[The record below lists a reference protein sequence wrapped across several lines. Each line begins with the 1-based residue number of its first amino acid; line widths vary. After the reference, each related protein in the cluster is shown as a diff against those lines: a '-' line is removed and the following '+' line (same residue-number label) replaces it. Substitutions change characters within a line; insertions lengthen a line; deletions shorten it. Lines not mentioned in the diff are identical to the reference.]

1 MGFRAFFTGPG
12 VLYRAAGALFAAALA
27 AAALAQDFGDTP
39 YVQTPQNIVDKM
51 LELAKVRADDYVID
65 LGSGDGR
72 MVTTAATRYGARGFG
87 VDLDGRLVRLGNANA
102 AKAGVA
108 DRVVF
113 YERDLFDTDV
123 SPATVVTLYLLPEV
137 NLMIRAKLLDTL
149 RPGTRVVSHDYDMG
163 VWLPD
168 FQTELAAPG
177 KTVGS
182 IKRSKIFYWMVP
194 ANAAG
199 RWYWTVTQGGK
210 PVVFELTLDQTFQKL
225 TGTLTI
231 GGRRAA
237 LESVEL
243 EGDRIRLV
251 AAGEGSAPQTR
262 YEFSGKIVKHAIE
275 GQGRVIRG
283 PEQLALSWKAA
294 RIESWDP
301 RHFALRNVPPCR
313 EMGMPCGIQ

>member
-1 MGFRAFFTGPG
+1 MGFRAFFTSLG
-12 VLYRAAGALFAAALA
+12 VLRRAASVLFAAGLA
-27 AAALAQDFGDTP
+27 VAAVAQDFGDTP

-72 MVTTAATRYGARGFG
+72 LVITAAKRYGARGFG

-113 YERDLFDTDV
+113 YERDLFDTDI

-137 NLMIRAKLLDTL
+137 NLMIRPKLLDTL

-163 VWLPD
+163 VWSPD

-182 IKRSKIFYWMVP
+182 IKRSKIFYWVVP

-199 RWYWTVTQGGK
+199 RWYWMVTQDEK

-231 GGRRAA
+231 GGRGAA
-237 LESVEL
+237 LESVKL
-243 EGDRIRLV
+243 DGDRIRVV
-251 AAGEGSAPQTR
+251 AAGEGSAAQTH
-262 YEFSGKIVKHAIE
+262 YEFSGKIVNHAIDGE
-275 GQGRVIRG
+275 GRIIRG
-283 PEQLALSWKAA
+283 QEQAALSWKAA
-294 RIESWDP
+294 RIEWWDP
-301 RHFALRNVPPCR
+301 RHFALRNALPCR